1 MLEVINGNQSLFVS
15 RDEVEAAWTWADSII
30 EAWQTSNEAP
40 KAYPAGTWG
49 PVASL
54 SMIARDDRQWVE

>member
-1 MLEVINGNQSLFVS
+1 MLEVVNGNQSLFVS

-30 EAWQTSNEAP
+30 EAWQQSNESP